1 MVRFHGAV
9 PIKNKKGIDKRM
21 KWKRVL
27 SFSKR
32 NIYQSG
38 EGLNTIYS
46 SVKDEVLT
54 LKAIEKAKKYGC
66 KIINFRIGGTFTSI
80 CEITVWADKANF
92 LGFINDYISE
102 FDGYIE
108 NIEF

>member
-1 MVRFHGAV
+1 
-9 PIKNKKGIDKRM
+9 M

-66 KIINFRIGGTFTSI
+66 KIINFKIVGAFTSI
-80 CEITVWADKANF
+80 CKITVWADEASF

-102 FDGYIE
+102 FDGCIE